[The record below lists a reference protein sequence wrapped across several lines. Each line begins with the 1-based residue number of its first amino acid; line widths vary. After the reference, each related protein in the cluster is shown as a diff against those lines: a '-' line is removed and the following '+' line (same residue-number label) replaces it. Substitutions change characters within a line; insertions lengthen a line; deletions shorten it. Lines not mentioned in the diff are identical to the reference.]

1 MIRYIALTA
10 RVAALCRVTLRLT
23 DTCLLCDRWI
33 LVDVK
38 PHHRRHPISTDHL
51 RKHPLQILK
60 TVPLLLKTAKLP
72 LYPHNILLLKKTH
85 THTFN
90 FYKM

>member
-23 DTCLLCDRWI
+23 DTCLLRNRRI
-33 LVDVK
+33 LAEVK

-51 RKHPLQILK
+51 RKHPLQVLK
-60 TVPLLLKTAKLP
+60 TIPLL
-72 LYPHNILLLKKTH
+72 
-85 THTFN
+85 
-90 FYKM
+90 